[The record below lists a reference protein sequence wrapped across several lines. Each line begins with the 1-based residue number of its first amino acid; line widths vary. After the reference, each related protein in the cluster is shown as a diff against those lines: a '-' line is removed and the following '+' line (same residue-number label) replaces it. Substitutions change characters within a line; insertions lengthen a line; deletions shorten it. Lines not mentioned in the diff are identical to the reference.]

1 MEAKCSG
8 RTQSRS
14 RSAEQKHDVAG
25 KRTLSA
31 WITMV
36 RSSWGLRPAKS
47 MTCEI
52 CSSDG
57 AIEAMLATGSGDVGV
72 GGIC

>member
-1 MEAKCSG
+1 
-8 RTQSRS
+8 
-14 RSAEQKHDVAG
+14 
-25 KRTLSA
+25 
-31 WITMV
+31 
-36 RSSWGLRPAKS
+36 

-72 GGIC
+72 GGICWSCLVVETNMKKNKVETADST